1 MAKNNLWNTYLNQY
15 TKNGGTPQSALPGMT
30 EFNESA
36 NKTVVGGGVQSV
48 SELAGAA
55 GTLLAGMDAV
65 SRNSG
70 NNNLTRAANELNA
83 LYEKTAAAS
92 DRLIAEAKEGKGV
105 VEQFLVDLGVE
116 GTKRGGDALANFV
129 VPGAG
134 IASLGARTFGS
145 ASQQARKDGA
155 SVGQQFIYGT
165 GRAIS
170 RAAIEKWFDGLS
182 GIYGKSLADDMA
194 ANFAKKVKGG
204 EIEQKIAKAA
214 IDDAGEVLE
223 SVATSFADEL
233 LKTVYN
239 GKNARETLAETEWGR
254 VGRNLLI
261 STILDI
267 LSGDSG
273 MR

>member
-70 NNNLTRAANELNA
+70 NNNLTRAANKLNA

-145 ASQQARKDGA
+145 ASQQARKDGT